1 MFLDSIRAR
10 IGEPLGRLRHASC
23 SSSGSRRQS
32 SSRQSFTPSL
42 PHISATLP
50 DPSGSEEADERTK
63 MVAGDKGKVTE
74 LLVVDR
80 IHMNRRCFQ
89 PSQASRCMCSKVNRS
104 LLNNKRS
111 SLSIQINPSRGCK
124 HLRGSL
130 CGWLVISQRHVPSL
144 YRYFCSSSVIDFVPL
159 FRNSTGPSPILVCQ
173 R

>member
-1 MFLDSIRAR
+1 
-10 IGEPLGRLRHASC
+10 
-23 SSSGSRRQS
+23 
-32 SSRQSFTPSL
+32 
-42 PHISATLP
+42 
-50 DPSGSEEADERTK
+50 

-111 SLSIQINPSRGCK
+111 SLSIRINPSRGCK

-130 CGWLVISQRHVPSL
+130 CGWIVISQRHVPSL
-144 YRYFCSSSVIDFVPL
+144 YRYFCSASVIDFVQL
-159 FRNSTGPSPILVCQ
+159 FRNSIGPSSILVCQ
-173 R
+173 RQRYHLAEFSRYRASHDRLLSFRVPNLGICLQPTVLGL